1 MAVALALAVS
11 IGGCQ
16 SVKETMVARGGG
28 LVAQLRG
35 TGSAG
40 VGVVHIFDYR
50 DGVVFQL
57 SVDNLLP
64 GATYRV
70 ALHERGNCKSSNLFS
85 AGPAWAPPDW
95 TKPPGDLLPQVVM
108 NGEGGNTS
116 YEAYIKG
123 VRTEG
128 PTSLRGRS
136 VVVHW
141 GYTIS
146 EAFPGQ
152 PNNRMM
158 CGVLDNADPIF

>member
-1 MAVALALAVS
+1 
-11 IGGCQ
+11 
-16 SVKETMVARGGG
+16 MVARGGG

-40 VGVVHIFDYR
+40 VGVAHIINYR

-57 SVDNLLP
+57 SVDNLIP

-70 ALHERGNCKSSNLFS
+70 ALHERGNCKSANLFS
-85 AGPAWAPPDW
+85 AGSAWAPPGWD
-95 TKPPGDLLPQVVM
+95 KPQGDLLPQVVM
-108 NGEGGNTS
+108 NGEGGNST
-116 YEAYIKG
+116 YVAYIKG

-158 CGVLDNADPIF
+158 CGVLDNADALFQRDD